1 MQIKEKEGRK
11 SPRSQPPGGGKREK
25 EEARTMKLTTRKTM
39 VGMSFIMPNF
49 VGFFVLILIPVVF
62 TFWLCFNKW
71 DGFNPMEFIGLDNF
85 KYILGDKVFRE
96 AVVKTLIFT
105 VFSVVVT
112 LFLALALAVL
122 INQKLKGIG
131 IFRTAIFFPYV
142 ASVVAVAAV
151 WQMLFQKDMGLINE
165 IIKMFGVTDVPGWF
179 ASTKWALPGVI
190 IVNVWKNMGYYMII
204 YLAALQDVPTSLI
217 EAGMIDGANAWE
229 RFWRIKWPLL
239 GNATF
244 FVVMML
250 TINSFKSF
258 DLVYVL
264 TEGGPGTA
272 TTLLSQYIYNQSFI
286 SWDYGRA
293 SAAAMILFAVVA
305 LITFIQFRLEKKFSI
320 D

>member
-1 MQIKEKEGRK
+1 MAVKETAGKKAPPAKQGGMTLNQRRTLEG
-11 SPRSQPPGGGKREK
+11 
-25 EEARTMKLTTRKTM
+25 L
-39 VGMSFIMPNF
+39 SFITPNF
-49 VGFFVLILIPVVF
+49 IGFFVLILIPVLF

-71 DGFNPMEFIGLDNF
+71 DGYTPMEFVALDNF
-85 KYILGDKVFRE
+85 KYIFTHKIFQE

-105 VFSVVVT
+105 ACSVVIT
-112 LFLALALAVL
+112 LLLALGLAVL
-122 INQKLKGIG
+122 INQKLAGIG

-165 IIKMFGVTDVPGWF
+165 MLRFFGVTDVPGWF
-179 ASTKWALPGVI
+179 ATTKWALPGVI
-190 IVNVWKNMGYYMII
+190 IVNIWKNMGYYMII
-204 YLAALQDVPTSLI
+204 YLAALQDVPTSLV
-217 EAGMIDGANAWE
+217 EAGMIDGASAWQ
-229 RFWRIKWPLL
+229 RFWKIKWPLL

-258 DLVYVL
+258 DLIYAL

-272 TTLLSQYIYNQSFI
+272 TTLLSQYIYNQSFV

-293 SAAAMILFAVVA
+293 SAAAMVLFAIVA
-305 LITFIQFRLEKKFSI
+305 VITLIQFRLEKKFSNE
-320 D
+320 

>member
-1 MQIKEKEGRK
+1 MAVKETAGKMAPPAKQGGMTLKQRRTLEG
-11 SPRSQPPGGGKREK
+11 
-25 EEARTMKLTTRKTM
+25 L
-39 VGMSFIMPNF
+39 SFITPNF
-49 VGFFVLILIPVVF
+49 IGFFVLILIPVLF

-71 DGFNPMEFIGLDNF
+71 DGYTPMEFVALDNF
-85 KYILGDKVFRE
+85 KYIFTHKIFQE

-105 VFSVVVT
+105 ACSVVIT
-112 LFLALALAVL
+112 LLLALGLAVL
-122 INQKLKGIG
+122 INQKLAGIG

-165 IIKMFGVTDVPGWF
+165 MLRFFGVADVPGWF
-179 ASTKWALPGVI
+179 ATTKWALPGVI
-190 IVNVWKNMGYYMII
+190 IVNIWKNMGYYMII
-204 YLAALQDVPTSLI
+204 YLAALQDVPTSLV
-217 EAGMIDGANAWE
+217 EAGMIDGASAWQ
-229 RFWRIKWPLL
+229 RFWKIKWPLL

-258 DLVYVL
+258 DLIYAL

-272 TTLLSQYIYNQSFI
+272 TTLLSQYIYNQSFV

-293 SAAAMILFAVVA
+293 SAAAMVLFAIVA
-305 LITFIQFRLEKKFSI
+305 VITLIQFRLEKKFSNE
-320 D
+320 

>member
-1 MQIKEKEGRK
+1 MALKETAGKKAPPAKQGGMTLKQRRTLEG
-11 SPRSQPPGGGKREK
+11 
-25 EEARTMKLTTRKTM
+25 L
-39 VGMSFIMPNF
+39 SFITPNF
-49 VGFFVLILIPVVF
+49 IGFFVLILIPVLF

-71 DGFNPMEFIGLDNF
+71 DGYTPMEFVALDNF
-85 KYILGDKVFRE
+85 KYIFTHKIFQE

-105 VFSVVVT
+105 ACSVVIT
-112 LFLALALAVL
+112 LLLALGLAVL
-122 INQKLKGIG
+122 INQKLAGIG

-165 IIKMFGVTDVPGWF
+165 ILRSFGVADVPGWF

-190 IVNVWKNMGYYMII
+190 VVNIWKNMGYYMII
-204 YLAALQDVPTSLI
+204 YLAALQDVPTSLV
-217 EAGMIDGANAWE
+217 EAGMIDGASAWQ
-229 RFWRIKWPLL
+229 RFWKIKWPLL

-258 DLVYVL
+258 DLIYAL

-272 TTLLSQYIYNQSFI
+272 TTLLSQYIYNQSFV

-293 SAAAMILFAVVA
+293 SAAAMVLFAIVA
-305 LITFIQFRLEKKFSI
+305 VITLIQFRLEKKFSNE
-320 D
+320 

>member
-1 MQIKEKEGRK
+1 MQTKEKSGKALKKDRRQK
-11 SPRSQPPGGGKREK
+11 GGSM
-25 EEARTMKLTTRKTM
+25 TLSTRKTLM
-39 VGMSFIMPNF
+39 GLSFITPNF
-49 VGFFVLILIPVVF
+49 IGFFVLILIPVLF
-62 TFWLCFNKW
+62 TFWLCFNRW
-71 DGFNPMEFIGLDNF
+71 DGYNAMEFAGLDNF
-85 KYILGDKVFRE
+85 KYIFSHKVFRQ

-105 VFSVVVT
+105 VCSVVIT
-112 LFLALALAVL
+112 MMLSLGLAVL

-165 IIKMFGVTDVPGWF
+165 ILKFFGVTDVPGWF

-190 IVNVWKNMGYYMII
+190 IVNIWKNMGYYMII
-204 YLAALQDVPTSLI
+204 YLAALQDVPTSLV
-217 EAGMIDGANAWE
+217 EAGMIDGANAWQ

-258 DLVYVL
+258 DLIYAL

-272 TTLLSQYIYNQSFI
+272 TTLLSQYIYNQSFV

-293 SAAAMILFAVVA
+293 SAAAMVLFAIVA
-305 LITFIQFRLEKKFSI
+305 VITLIQFRLEKKFSNE
-320 D
+320 

>member
-1 MQIKEKEGRK
+1 MAVKETAGKKATPAKQGGMTLNQRRTLEG
-11 SPRSQPPGGGKREK
+11 
-25 EEARTMKLTTRKTM
+25 L
-39 VGMSFIMPNF
+39 SFITPNF
-49 VGFFVLILIPVVF
+49 IGFFVLILIPVLF

-71 DGFNPMEFIGLDNF
+71 DGYTPMEFVALDNF
-85 KYILGDKVFRE
+85 KYIFTHKIFQE

-105 VFSVVVT
+105 ACSVVIT
-112 LFLALALAVL
+112 LLLALGLAVL
-122 INQKLKGIG
+122 INQKLAGIG

-165 IIKMFGVTDVPGWF
+165 MLRFFGVTDVPGWF
-179 ASTKWALPGVI
+179 ATTKWALPGVI
-190 IVNVWKNMGYYMII
+190 IVNIWKNMGYYMII
-204 YLAALQDVPTSLI
+204 YLAALQDVPTSLV
-217 EAGMIDGANAWE
+217 EAGMIDGASAWQ
-229 RFWRIKWPLL
+229 RFWKIKWPLL

-258 DLVYVL
+258 DLIYAL

-272 TTLLSQYIYNQSFI
+272 TTLLSQYIYNQSFV

-293 SAAAMILFAVVA
+293 SAAAMVLFAIVA
-305 LITFIQFRLEKKFSI
+305 VITLIQFRLEKKFSNE
-320 D
+320 

>member
-1 MQIKEKEGRK
+1 MAVKETAGKKAPSAKQGGMTLNQRRTLEG
-11 SPRSQPPGGGKREK
+11 
-25 EEARTMKLTTRKTM
+25 L
-39 VGMSFIMPNF
+39 SFITPNF
-49 VGFFVLILIPVVF
+49 IGFFVLILIPVLF

-71 DGFNPMEFIGLDNF
+71 DGYTPMEFVALDNF
-85 KYILGDKVFRE
+85 KYIFTHKIFQE

-105 VFSVVVT
+105 ACSVVIT
-112 LFLALALAVL
+112 LLLALGLAVL
-122 INQKLKGIG
+122 INQKLAGIG

-165 IIKMFGVTDVPGWF
+165 MLRFFGVTDVPGWF
-179 ASTKWALPGVI
+179 ATTKWALPGVI
-190 IVNVWKNMGYYMII
+190 IVNIWKNMGYYMII
-204 YLAALQDVPTSLI
+204 YLAALQDVPTSLV
-217 EAGMIDGANAWE
+217 EAGMIDGASAWQ
-229 RFWRIKWPLL
+229 RFWKIKWPLL

-258 DLVYVL
+258 DLIYAL

-272 TTLLSQYIYNQSFI
+272 TTLLSQYIYNQSFV

-293 SAAAMILFAVVA
+293 SAAAMVLFAIAAV
-305 LITFIQFRLEKKFSI
+305 ITLIQFRLEKKFSNE
-320 D
+320 

>member
-1 MQIKEKEGRK
+1 MAVKETAGKKAPPAKQGGMTLKQRRTLEG
-11 SPRSQPPGGGKREK
+11 
-25 EEARTMKLTTRKTM
+25 L
-39 VGMSFIMPNF
+39 SFITPNF
-49 VGFFVLILIPVVF
+49 IGFFVLILIPVLF

-71 DGFNPMEFIGLDNF
+71 DGYTPMEFVALDNF
-85 KYILGDKVFRE
+85 KYIFTHKIFQE

-105 VFSVVVT
+105 ACSVVIT
-112 LFLALALAVL
+112 LLLALGLAVL
-122 INQKLKGIG
+122 INQKLAGIG

-165 IIKMFGVTDVPGWF
+165 MLRFFGVADVPGWF
-179 ASTKWALPGVI
+179 ATTKWALPGVI
-190 IVNVWKNMGYYMII
+190 IVNIWKNMGYYMII
-204 YLAALQDVPTSLI
+204 YLAALQDVPTSLV
-217 EAGMIDGANAWE
+217 EAGMIDGASAWQ
-229 RFWRIKWPLL
+229 RFWKIKWPLL

-258 DLVYVL
+258 DLIYAL

-272 TTLLSQYIYNQSFI
+272 TTLLSQYIYNQSFV

-293 SAAAMILFAVVA
+293 SAAAMVLFAIVA
-305 LITFIQFRLEKKFSI
+305 VITLIQFRLEKKFSNE
-320 D
+320 

>member
-1 MQIKEKEGRK
+1 MAVKETAGKKAPPAKQGGMTLNQRRTLEG
-11 SPRSQPPGGGKREK
+11 
-25 EEARTMKLTTRKTM
+25 L
-39 VGMSFIMPNF
+39 SFITPNF
-49 VGFFVLILIPVVF
+49 IGFFVLILIPVLF

-71 DGFNPMEFIGLDNF
+71 DCYTPMEFVALDNF
-85 KYILGDKVFRE
+85 KYIFTHKIFQE

-105 VFSVVVT
+105 ACSVVIT
-112 LFLALALAVL
+112 LLLALGLAVL
-122 INQKLKGIG
+122 INQKLAGIG

-165 IIKMFGVTDVPGWF
+165 MLRFFGVTDVPGWF
-179 ASTKWALPGVI
+179 ATTKWALPGVI
-190 IVNVWKNMGYYMII
+190 IVNIWKNMGYYMII
-204 YLAALQDVPTSLI
+204 YLAALQDVPTSLV
-217 EAGMIDGANAWE
+217 EAGMIDGASAWQ
-229 RFWRIKWPLL
+229 RFWKIKWPLL

-258 DLVYVL
+258 DLIYAL

-272 TTLLSQYIYNQSFI
+272 TTLLSQYIYNQSFV

-293 SAAAMILFAVVA
+293 SAAAMVLFAIVA
-305 LITFIQFRLEKKFSI
+305 VITLIQFRLEKKFSNE
-320 D
+320 

>member
-1 MQIKEKEGRK
+1 MALKEKTGREA
-11 SPRSQPPGGGKREK
+11 PPAKQGRLSLTQR
-25 EEARTMKLTTRKTM
+25 RTL
-39 VGMSFIMPNF
+39 VGLSFITPNF
-49 VGFFVLILIPVVF
+49 IGFFVLNLIPILF
-62 TFWLCFNKW
+62 TFWLCFNRW
-71 DGFNPMEFIGLDNF
+71 DGFTDMEFAGLDNF
-85 KYILGDKVFRE
+85 KYIFGHKVFQE

-105 VFSVVVT
+105 VCSVVIT
-112 LFLALALAVL
+112 MALSLGLAVL
-122 INQKLKGIG
+122 INQKLRAIG

-165 IIKMFGVTDVPGWF
+165 VFRVFGVADPPGWF
-179 ASTKWALPGVI
+179 ASSKWALAGVI
-190 IVNVWKNMGYYMII
+190 IVNIWKNMGYYMII
-204 YLAALQDVPTSLI
+204 YLAALQDIPTSLV
-217 EAGMIDGANAWE
+217 EAGMIDGASAWQ

-258 DLVYVL
+258 DLIYAL

-272 TTLLSQYIYNQSFI
+272 TTLLSQYIYNQSFV

-293 SAAAMILFAVVA
+293 SAAAMVLFVIVAV
-305 LITFIQFRLEKKFSI
+305 ITLFQFRLEKKFSN

>member
-1 MQIKEKEGRK
+1 MAAKEKAAALSAPK
-11 SPRSQPPGGGKREK
+11 SGMTLSRR
-25 EEARTMKLTTRKTM
+25 RTL
-39 VGMSFIMPNF
+39 VGVSFITPNF
-49 VGFFVLILIPVVF
+49 VGFFVLNLIPILF
-62 TFWLCFNKW
+62 ALLLCFNRW
-71 DGFNPMEFIGLDNF
+71 DGYNPMEFVGLGNF
-85 KYILGDKVFRE
+85 KYIFTHKVFQQ
-96 AVVKTLIFT
+96 AVLKTAVFT
-105 VFSVVVT
+105 AFSVGIT
-112 LFLALALAVL
+112 MLLSLGLAVL

-165 IIKMFGVTDVPGWF
+165 VLRALGVADPPGWF
-179 ASTKWALPGVI
+179 ASTKWALVGVI
-190 IVNVWKNMGYYMII
+190 VVNIWKNMGYYMII
-204 YLAALQDVPTSLI
+204 YLAALQDIPSSLV
-217 EAGMIDGANAWE
+217 EAGMIDGASAWQ

-239 GNATF
+239 RNATF

-258 DLVYVL
+258 DLIYAL

-272 TTLLSQYIYNQSFI
+272 TTLLSQYIYNQSFV

-293 SAAAMILFAVVA
+293 SAAAMVLFAIVA
-305 LITFIQFRLEKKFSI
+305 VITLFQFRLEKKFS

>member
-1 MQIKEKEGRK
+1 MAVKETAGKKAPPAKQGGMTLKQRRTLEG
-11 SPRSQPPGGGKREK
+11 
-25 EEARTMKLTTRKTM
+25 L
-39 VGMSFIMPNF
+39 SFITPNF
-49 VGFFVLILIPVVF
+49 IGFFVLILIPVLF

-71 DGFNPMEFIGLDNF
+71 DGYTPMEFVALDNF
-85 KYILGDKVFRE
+85 KYIFTHKIFQE

-105 VFSVVVT
+105 ACSVVIT
-112 LFLALALAVL
+112 LLLALGLAVL
-122 INQKLKGIG
+122 INQKLAGIG

-165 IIKMFGVTDVPGWF
+165 MLRFFGVTDVPGWF
-179 ASTKWALPGVI
+179 ATTKWALPGVI
-190 IVNVWKNMGYYMII
+190 IVNIWKNMGYYMII
-204 YLAALQDVPTSLI
+204 YLAVLQDVPTSLV
-217 EAGMIDGANAWE
+217 EAGMIDGASAWQ
-229 RFWRIKWPLL
+229 RFWKIKWPLL

-258 DLVYVL
+258 DLIYAL

-272 TTLLSQYIYNQSFI
+272 TTLLSQYIYNQSFV

-293 SAAAMILFAVVA
+293 SAAAMVLFAIVA
-305 LITFIQFRLEKKFSI
+305 VITLIQFRLEKKFSNE
-320 D
+320 

>member
-1 MQIKEKEGRK
+1 MAVKETAGKKAPPAKQGGMTLNQRRTLEG
-11 SPRSQPPGGGKREK
+11 
-25 EEARTMKLTTRKTM
+25 L
-39 VGMSFIMPNF
+39 SFITPNF
-49 VGFFVLILIPVVF
+49 IGFFVLILIPVLF

-71 DGFNPMEFIGLDNF
+71 DGYTPMEFVALDNF
-85 KYILGDKVFRE
+85 KYIFTHKIFQE

-105 VFSVVVT
+105 ACSVVIT
-112 LFLALALAVL
+112 LLLALGLAVL
-122 INQKLKGIG
+122 INQKLAGIG

-165 IIKMFGVTDVPGWF
+165 MLRFFGVTDVPGWF
-179 ASTKWALPGVI
+179 ATTKWALPGVI
-190 IVNVWKNMGYYMII
+190 IVNIWKNMGYYMII
-204 YLAALQDVPTSLI
+204 YLAALQDVPTSLV
-217 EAGMIDGANAWE
+217 EAGMIDGASAWQ
-229 RFWRIKWPLL
+229 RFWKIKWPLL

-258 DLVYVL
+258 DLIYVL

-272 TTLLSQYIYNQSFI
+272 TTLLSQYIYNQSFV

-293 SAAAMILFAVVA
+293 SAAAMVLFAVVA
-305 LITFIQFRLEKKFSI
+305 VITLVQFRLEKKFTN